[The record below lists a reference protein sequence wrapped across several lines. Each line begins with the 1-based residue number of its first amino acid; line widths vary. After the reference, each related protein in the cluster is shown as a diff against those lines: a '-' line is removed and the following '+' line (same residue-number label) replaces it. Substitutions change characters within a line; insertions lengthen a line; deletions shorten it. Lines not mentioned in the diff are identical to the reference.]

1 MPEPTL
7 GLVMILKNEAANLKH
22 SLEPVAGCFDE
33 VVAVDTGSTDA
44 TPELCAGLGARV
56 HRLRWGHD
64 FAAARNYSISQAKA
78 DWLFWLDG
86 DNGLRP
92 REVAALRGLLP
103 AAPAVVWALERVVP
117 GGQQLWQKRCFP
129 NHPAVRF
136 AGRVHEQLV
145 HPPEWPQLAAPVTV
159 RHWGYADPVRCRDKG
174 QYYRGLLEQM
184 LAEDP
189 ADYYA
194 RFQLAR
200 THLNL
205 RQAGEAAP
213 LLEAVAADPGARAQN
228 PQLWAQAH
236 FLLAQCRR
244 REGRGQDAADI
255 LDGLLQKT
263 PELGLAHYHR
273 GRLAWHL
280 GRAGAAA
287 RHLAKALELGLE
299 QPFLDLDPGKTRFWA
314 QYFLG
319 RALADTGRPNEALAA
334 YRAAA
339 QAQPANPAPRTD
351 AARLLLALGRR
362 RAARRELE
370 QALEHTPGD
379 RAARRLLAR
388 LEEAA

>member
-1 MPEPTL
+1 
-7 GLVMILKNEAANLKH
+7 
-22 SLEPVAGCFDE
+22 
-33 VVAVDTGSTDA
+33 
-44 TPELCAGLGARV
+44 
-56 HRLRWGHD
+56 
-64 FAAARNYSISQAKA
+64 
-78 DWLFWLDG
+78 
-86 DNGLRP
+86 
-92 REVAALRGLLP
+92 
-103 AAPAVVWALERVVP
+103 
-117 GGQQLWQKRCFP
+117 
-129 NHPAVRF
+129 
-136 AGRVHEQLV
+136 
-145 HPPEWPQLAAPVTV
+145 
-159 RHWGYADPVRCRDKG
+159 
-174 QYYRGLLEQM
+174 LEQM

-200 THLNL
+200 TLLNL
-205 RQAGEAAP
+205 RRPGQATP

-255 LDGLLQKT
+255 LDGLLQEN

-319 RALADTGRPNEALAA
+319 RALDHTGSQDEALAA

-339 QAQPANPAPRTD
+339 QARPANPAPRTD
-351 AARLLLALGRR
+351 AARLLLAQGRR
-362 RAARRELE
+362 QAARRELE
-370 QALEHTPGD
+370 QALEHNPGD
-379 RAARRLLAR
+379 RTARRLLAR